1 MQDRCLRQ
9 NSHSTSMLRI
19 AGIVLAAVLFLSP
32 LGFNTLILSRGDSSF
47 LIGFAC
53 LLFGF
58 SYVAWFAN
66 PLFLV
71 SVVFLSLNR
80 SGMALATSTASLI
93 LAATTFLIQ
102 KAAYNEAGDMANVV
116 GYGLGFYLWIASI
129 SVILLTSGLSTKAK
143 RVIAPTPIDRNT

>member
-19 AGIVLAAVLFLSP
+19 AGIVLAAVLFLSS

-53 LLFGF
+53 LLLCF
-58 SYVAWFAN
+58 SYVAGFAN
-66 PLFLV
+66 PLLLV

-80 SGMALATSTASLI
+80 AGMSLATSTASLI

-102 KAAYNEAGDMANVV
+102 KAPYNEAGDMANVV

-129 SVILLTSGLSTKAK
+129 SVILLTSALSTTVGKAK
-143 RVIAPTPIDRNT
+143 RVHSDRS

>member
-1 MQDRCLRQ
+1 
-9 NSHSTSMLRI
+9 MLQI
-19 AGIVLAAVLFLSP
+19 AGIVLAAGLFLSS

-47 LIGFAC
+47 LMGFAC

-66 PLFLV
+66 PLFLM
-71 SVVFLSLNR
+71 SVILLSLNR

-102 KAAYNEAGDMANVV
+102 KVPYSEAGHMANVV
-116 GYGLGFYLWIASI
+116 GYGLGFYLWFASM
-129 SVILLTSGLSTKAK
+129 SVVLLTSVLSTTVGKAK
-143 RVIAPTPIDRNT
+143 RVTVPTPVDRNT

>member
-1 MQDRCLRQ
+1 
-9 NSHSTSMLRI
+9 MLRI
-19 AGIVLAAVLFLSP
+19 AGIVLAAVLFLSS

-71 SVVFLSLNR
+71 SVILLSLNR
-80 SGMALATSTASLI
+80 SAMALATSTASVI

-102 KAAYNEAGDMANVV
+102 KAPFNEAGHMADIV
-116 GYGLGFYLWIASI
+116 GYGLGFYLWIASMCI
-129 SVILLTSGLSTKAK
+129 ILLTSVLSATVGKAK
-143 RVIAPTPIDRNT
+143 RGIASTAT

>member
-1 MQDRCLRQ
+1 
-9 NSHSTSMLRI
+9 MLRI
-19 AGIVLAAVLFLSP
+19 AGIVLAAVLFLSS

-47 LIGFAC
+47 LMGFVC

-58 SYVAWFAN
+58 SYLAWFAN

-71 SVVFLSLNR
+71 SVILLSLNR
-80 SGMALATSTASLI
+80 SYMALATSTVSLI

-102 KAAYNEAGDMANVV
+102 KVPYNEAGHTANVV

-129 SVILLTSGLSTKAK
+129 SMILLTSVVSMTIGTVKP
-143 RVIAPTPIDRNT
+143 VIDPSH